1 MWYNRTRNSSSI
13 PAMVASAEMQFKE
26 LSGLSLSFLMIQC
39 REQKILSIML
49 EKELKD
55 LQMRFLREL
64 VESVRH

>member
-1 MWYNRTRNSSSI
+1 MDLLGWLLDSSL
-13 PAMVASAEMQFKE
+13 ELQFKE
-26 LSGLSLSFLMIQC
+26 LSGLEPKFLMIQC

-64 VESVRH
+64 VESVRY